1 MPPSKS
7 SRNSFPFKPV
17 TRKYEQLPVSSRCL
31 FLLHVEEER
40 GERGL
45 GKVGDSSTGVSH
57 LITVY
62 YYCSKKLL
70 TPIEK
75 AEFVCKKFVEG
86 GKGEEGG
93 RRTRLF
99 QCIGRS
105 KNVRK

>member
-17 TRKYEQLPVSSRCL
+17 TRKHEQPPASSRCL

-40 GERGL
+40 GGRGL

-75 AEFVCKKFVEG
+75 AEFVWKKFVGG
-86 GKGEEGG
+86 GKGEGG

-99 QCIGRS
+99 QCTGRS
-105 KNVRK
+105 KNVKK